1 MRYAVLGTGD
11 VGRTIG
17 GKLAELGHD
26 VVLGTRDPGATLART
41 PEDGSGFAAWLEDRA
56 GVRLAAFADAAAHG
70 EVVVNATRG
79 GASLAALDAA
89 GAANLRGKILVDVAN
104 PLDTSGGGIPVLD
117 PVNTDSLGEA
127 IQRRFPETRVVK
139 TLNTMNCRI
148 MVDPGRVP
156 GDHHVFVSGNDDGA
170 KTAVRELLFSF
181 GWPGAAVID
190 LGDIGTARGP
200 EMVLP
205 LWIRLWGALGH
216 ADFNF
221 HIQGARAADG
231 RPAD

>member
-1 MRYAVLGTGD
+1 MRYAVLGTGN

-17 GKLAELGHD
+17 GKLASLGHD
-26 VVLGTRDPGATLART
+26 VVLGTRDPAATLARA
-41 PEDGSGFAAWLEDRA
+41 PEDGSGLAAWLEGRDGA
-56 GVRLAAFADAAAHG
+56 RLAAFADAAAAG

-89 GAANLRGKILVDVAN
+89 GAGNLRGKILVDVAN
-104 PLDTSGGGIPVLD
+104 PLDASGGGIPVLD

-127 IQRRFPETRVVK
+127 IQRRFPEARVVK
-139 TLNTMNCRI
+139 TLNTMNCQI

-156 GDHHVFVSGNDDGA
+156 GDHNVFVSGNDDGA
-170 KTAVRELLFSF
+170 KTAVRELLESF
-181 GWPGAAVID
+181 GWPRPAVID

-221 HIQGARAADG
+221 HIQGARGPGA
-231 RPAD
+231 